1 MGQSESITASNEQES
16 FWSLALAS
24 LGYRDFRLLWSG
36 SVVEHAGEFMEVAA
50 ILWLTNELTHSPL
63 WLTIVGSCRF
73 ITMIFFPII
82 GGVVA
87 DRVNRRGLLVVALMG
102 SALLSGQLALL
113 AATKAINLTH
123 LIVISLA
130 GGAVMSFNHPARQTI
145 VPNLVKKEHLLNAVS
160 MDTLSVHM
168 SRAIGVP
175 ISGYLIDMVGVWPI
189 FLIRA
194 LGCILAIFLLLF
206 ARVPPTPS
214 ATRAKAPWHNL
225 MDGFRYLKGNTA
237 VLILVSLY
245 ALPLLAQ
252 NTFLNFL
259 PVFANE
265 IWQVGAIGYGYL
277 QGAPG
282 LGAVVSLF
290 ILGLLTYYR
299 NKFSLLIG
307 SGLILAMSLLI
318 FPASPWFLL
327 ALFMTVAVGGMVT
340 AFVAVETTLIQSIIP
355 DQVRGRILSWREVLF
370 GLGPTGSILFGAIA
384 QYTGVP
390 ISLAVAGGI
399 CLFAS
404 LLLILLFPRFRGTG

>member
-1 MGQSESITASNEQES
+1 MSQSDCTITSSEQKS

-24 LGYRDFRLLWSG
+24 LGYRDFRLVWTG

-87 DRVNRRGLLVVALMG
+87 DRVNRRGLLMAALMG
-102 SALLSGQLALL
+102 SALLSGLLAFL

-123 LIVISLA
+123 LIIVSLA
-130 GGAVMSFNHPARQTI
+130 GGVVMSFNHPARQTI

-175 ISGYLIDMVGVWPI
+175 ISGYLIEMVGVWPI

-194 LGCILAIFLLLF
+194 FGCLVAISLLLF
-206 ARVPPTPS
+206 AWVPPTPS

-265 IWQVGAIGYGYL
+265 IWNVGAVGYGYL

-290 ILGLLTYYR
+290 ILGLMTYYR

-307 SGLILAMSLLI
+307 SGLILATSLLI
-318 FPASPWFLL
+318 FPASPWFPL
-327 ALFMTVAVGGMVT
+327 ALFLTVAVGGMVT

-355 DQVRGRILSWREVLF
+355 DQVRGRVLSWREVLF
-370 GLGPTGSILFGAIA
+370 GLGPTGSIFFGAIA
-384 QYTGVP
+384 QNTGVP
-390 ISLAVAGGI
+390 ISLAIAGGV
-399 CLFAS
+399 CLFVS
-404 LLLILLFPRFRGTG
+404 FLLILLFPRFRGTG

>member
-1 MGQSESITASNEQES
+1 MGQSESITVSSDQKS

-24 LGYRDFRLLWSG
+24 LSYRDFRLVWSG

-73 ITMIFFPII
+73 ITMIFFPVI

-87 DRVNRRGLLVVALMG
+87 DRVNRRGLLIAALMG
-102 SALLSGQLALL
+102 SALLSGILAVL

-123 LIVISLA
+123 LIVVSLT
-130 GGAVMSFNHPARQTI
+130 GGAIMSFNHPARMTI

-175 ISGYLIDMVGVWPI
+175 ISGYLINMLGVWPI

-194 LGCILAIFLLLF
+194 FGCIVAIFLIFF
-206 ARVPPTPS
+206 ARVPATPS
-214 ATRAKAPWHNL
+214 TTQAKAPWHNL
-225 MDGFRYLKGNTA
+225 LDGFRYLKGNTA
-237 VLILVSLY
+237 VFILVLLY

-265 IWQVGAIGYGYL
+265 IWNVGAVGYGYL

-290 ILGLLTYYR
+290 ILGLLTYYK

-307 SGLILAMSLLI
+307 SGLILATSLLV
-318 FPASPWFLL
+318 FPASPWFPI
-327 ALFMTVAVGGMVT
+327 ALFLTVAVGGMVT

-355 DQVRGRILSWREVLF
+355 DQVRGRVLSWREVLF

-384 QYTGVP
+384 QNTGVP
-390 ISLAVAGGI
+390 ISLAIAGGI
-399 CLFAS
+399 CLFVS